1 MAKKRRG
8 RMTSIER
15 DYKMSQGRQLFVKGF
30 ALSNISAIIEVGE
43 KTLRD
48 WRDTDN
54 WEEEKE
60 LATLK
65 PSNIRRMTLKCALAI
80 QKGEELPYTADTI
93 SKIVAAFDRINDNR
107 KVAVYTMESFD
118 GFCEFQTEKAAKSK
132 GKKRE
137 TILESLK
144 EMRVQF
150 DAYITELL
158 QDD

>member
-1 MAKKRRG
+1 MSAV
-8 RMTSIER
+8 ER
-15 DYKMSQGRQLFVKGF
+15 DYKMSQGRQLYVKGF
-30 ALSNISAIIEVGE
+30 SIPNISEIIGVGE

-60 LATLK
+60 LASLK

-107 KVAVYTMESFD
+107 KVAVYTMESLD
-118 GFCEFQTEKAAKSK
+118 GFCEFQTELAAKSK
-132 GKKRE
+132 GKKRDE
-137 TILESLK
+137 ILESLK
-144 EMRVQF
+144 NTRVQF
-150 DAYITELL
+150 DRYITELL